1 MLGNHHFHLSHWLA
15 VFLLPD
21 SHLQILQIVELIRQA
36 ENDDHVGHK
45 SHLFLT
51 TKNSLE
57 VERLLGCPVGRK
69 LGAMVRI
76 NGLFQLLIDGIYWG
90 YNPLILTSWDIQA
103 FIKCFI
109 SVKTVVFY
117 NQHFP
122 GLFF

>member
-76 NGLFQLLIDGIYWG
+76 NGLFHLLIDGIYWG

-103 FIKCFI
+103 FIKC
-109 SVKTVVFY
+109 Y
-117 NQHFP
+117 FP
-122 GLFF
+122 